1 MPTVEM
7 EGSHYDSNLLSSE
20 GQSILSVLI
29 ENNKRLKETQLT
41 ATLYSAAAITLMKEL
56 KPHLKEEAR
65 VAGKATLIEE

>member
-7 EGSHYDSNLLSSE
+7 DGSHYDASLLSSE
-20 GQSILSVLI
+20 GQSILSVLV

-41 ATLYSAAAITLMKEL
+41 ATLYSAAAITLMEEL

>member
-1 MPTVEM
+1 MGTVEM
-7 EGSHYDSNLLSSE
+7 DGNYYDASLLSST
-20 GQSILSVLI
+20 GQSILSVLV